1 MRRFNTTGLC
11 VSGRHY
17 MVDVSGRVEEMRAMV
32 WRGDYFCVNRPRQY
46 GKTTTLSTLKQTLA
60 AECDVASLSFQRLSH
75 ADFASE
81 ASFVRAICRNVAK
94 AFRALPSPVAERMR
108 EVARDR
114 RTEWVMDDLFDAF
127 EDWVGASDRTVVLII
142 DEVDSATNN
151 QVFLDFLARLRDQ
164 YLLREED
171 PAYPAFQSVVL
182 AGVTDVKHLKAKI
195 RPEDQAR
202 PNSPWNIAAD
212 FDVVMS
218 FDEADVRGMLADYEA
233 DHATG
238 MDVTAVAD
246 EVVAWTG
253 GYPYL
258 VSRICQLVD
267 ERGLAWDC
275 GGINRAV
282 RLLLADDDV
291 ALFESLMGQLER
303 RPELKP
309 VLRAM
314 LVRGEQVAYLPYD
327 ETQKLLRMHGF
338 CRERA
343 GRLVVAN
350 RVFETLLCDHLL
362 GEERGGGFRSAG
374 DLGRSRFVRG
384 GRLDMC
390 AVHDKVLWEETI

>member
-11 VSGRHY
+11 VPGRHY
-17 MVDVSGRVEEMRAMV
+17 MVDVSERVEEMRAMV

-291 ALFESLMGQLER
+291 ALFESLMG
-303 RPELKP
+303 
-309 VLRAM
+309 
-314 LVRGEQVAYLPYD
+314 
-327 ETQKLLRMHGF
+327 
-338 CRERA
+338 
-343 GRLVVAN
+343 
-350 RVFETLLCDHLL
+350 
-362 GEERGGGFRSAG
+362 
-374 DLGRSRFVRG
+374 
-384 GRLDMC
+384 
-390 AVHDKVLWEETI
+390 